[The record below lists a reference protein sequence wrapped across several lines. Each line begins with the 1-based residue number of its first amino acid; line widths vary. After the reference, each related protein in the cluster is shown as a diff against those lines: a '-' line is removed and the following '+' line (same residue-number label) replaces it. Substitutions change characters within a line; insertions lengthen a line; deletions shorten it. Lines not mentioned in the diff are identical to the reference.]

1 MKNFFAK
8 KSMILQ
14 AVIPGFFLFFSH
26 ASQAAEWQK
35 IELPQPS
42 ATVLQGRGLFQCEL
56 KSFPSAQRLFY
67 GCRLG
72 NTDPATKTR
81 PYDYWVVE
89 LDNQGK
95 KKQEWVIKNV
105 NEGNKLFSALII
117 AADNQDFYLALTELD
132 DEANK
137 KKRDVQ
143 VLSSW
148 LIKTLKIYRVSKN
161 NKQEAID
168 YGWVTGSLK
177 TLPAI
182 MVQPSGAA
190 GKRPACL
197 WIAIERPSEASDN
210 NDGAFFEIVEQCYDR
225 KGKERLRIVTEWKA
239 NTKSGWYE
247 LSFLSSDG
255 GSIQVGGEKFE
266 IGAKKAAFQSASQL
280 WHYSLIEGNPS
291 IWEQQARRPAGSQ
304 TYTYAKPILAN
315 DIYGLNGFF
324 YRNLRDLENA
334 QTHIIVPHV
343 SSKTVELLIHQ
354 QPKSGAQPSTKAEWP
369 MIGKIDLTKLLA
381 RYQLAGAKYLWDS
394 SLIQGPDKGWVL
406 VVSQL
411 DGATSMIQ
419 APGML
424 YTFLLKADGSLIRE
438 LPAVKLSHRRPSDSN
453 IEILPG
459 LNDRTAFLLLT
470 GTAPND
476 KLSLWRLQLDQ

>member
-1 MKNFFAK
+1 MGNIFFK
-8 KSMILQ
+8 RLLLLPLSI
-14 AVIPGFFLFFSH
+14 VSFSGLFFSLS
-26 ASQAAEWQK
+26 AEAAEWQK
-35 IELPQPS
+35 MELPQPS

-67 GCRLG
+67 GCRVG
-72 NTDPATKTR
+72 ATGSSAKTR

-105 NEGNKLFSALII
+105 SEGNKLFSALII
-117 AADNQDFYLALTELD
+117 AADNQDFYLAVTELD

-137 KKRDVQ
+137 KNRDVQ

-177 TLPAI
+177 TLPAV
-182 MVQPSGAA
+182 MVQPSGSA

-197 WIAIERPSEASDN
+197 WIAIGRPSEASDN
-210 NDGAFFEIVEQCYDR
+210 NDGAFFEIVEQCHDR
-225 KGKERLRIVTEWKA
+225 KGKERLRIIAEWK
-239 NTKSGWYE
+239 TDPKSGWYE
-247 LSFLSSDG
+247 LSFLSSNG

-266 IGAKKAAFQSASQL
+266 IGAKKAVFQSASQL

-324 YRNLRDLENA
+324 YRNSTKVENA
-334 QTHIIVPHV
+334 ETHIIIPHV

-406 VVSQL
+406 VVSQI
-411 DGATSMIQ
+411 DDETPMIT
-419 APGML
+419 ASV

-453 IEILPG
+453 VEILPG
-459 LNDRTAFLLLT
+459 LNDPTAFLLVT
-470 GTAPND
+470 GMPQIDQFN
-476 KLSLWRLQLDQ
+476 LWRLQLDQ

>member
-1 MKNFFAK
+1 MGNIFFK
-8 KSMILQ
+8 RLLLLPLSI
-14 AVIPGFFLFFSH
+14 VSFSGLFFSLS
-26 ASQAAEWQK
+26 AEAAEWQK
-35 IELPQPS
+35 MELPQPS
-42 ATVLQGRGLFQCEL
+42 ATVLQGRSLFHCEL

-67 GCRLG
+67 GCRVG
-72 NTDPATKTR
+72 NTDPVTKTR

-89 LDNQGK
+89 FDNQGK

-105 NEGNKLFSALII
+105 NAGNKLFSALII
-117 AADNQDFYLALTELD
+117 AADNQDFYLAVTELD

-137 KKRDVQ
+137 KNRDVQ

-210 NDGAFFEIVEQCYDR
+210 NDGAFFEIVEQCHDR
-225 KGKERLRIVTEWKA
+225 KGKDRLRIIAEWK
-239 NTKSGWYE
+239 TDPKSGWYE
-247 LSFLSSDG
+247 LSFLSSNG

-406 VVSQL
+406 VVSQI
-411 DGATSMIQ
+411 DDETPMIT
-419 APGML
+419 ASV
-424 YTFLLKADGSLIRE
+424 YNFLLKADGSLIRE
-438 LPAVKLSHRRPSDSN
+438 LPAVKLNRPRPSDSQV
-453 IEILPG
+453 EILPG
-459 LNDRTAFLLLT
+459 LNDPTAFLLVT
-470 GTAPND
+470 GMPQIDQFN
-476 KLSLWRLQLDQ
+476 LWRLQLDQ

>member
-1 MKNFFAK
+1 MRKFFFK
-8 KSMILQ
+8 LWVGLQLIITGLVSM
-14 AVIPGFFLFFSH
+14 VVFSV
-26 ASQAAEWQK
+26 SQAAEWQK
-35 IELPQPS
+35 MELPQPS

-67 GCRLG
+67 GCRVG
-72 NTDPATKTR
+72 NADPATKTR

-95 KKQEWVIKNV
+95 KKQEWTIKNISNAAV
-105 NEGNKLFSALII
+105 FFSAAVI
-117 AADNQDFYLALTELD
+117 AADNQDFYLAVTELD

-137 KKRDVQ
+137 KNRDVQ

-148 LIKTLKIYRVSKN
+148 LTKTLKIYRVSKN
-161 NKQEAID
+161 NKHEAID

-182 MVQPSGAA
+182 MVQPSGSA

-197 WIAIERPSEASDN
+197 WIAIGRPSMASDN
-210 NDGAFFEIVEQCYDR
+210 NDGAFFEIVEQCHDR
-225 KGKERLRIVTEWKA
+225 KGKERLRIIAQWKGDP
-239 NTKSGWYE
+239 KSGWYE

-255 GSIQVGGEKFE
+255 GSIQVRGEKFE
-266 IGAKKAAFQSASQL
+266 IGAKKAVFQSASLL
-280 WHYSLIEGNPS
+280 WHYTPIEGNPS

-304 TYTYAKPILAN
+304 TYTYAKPILAY

-334 QTHIIVPHV
+334 QTHLIIPHV
-343 SSKTVELLIHQ
+343 SSKTVEFLIHQ
-354 QPKSGAQPSTKAEWP
+354 QPKSGAQPSAKAEWP

-381 RYQLAGAKYLWDS
+381 RYQLAGGKYLWDS

-406 VVSQL
+406 VVSQI
-411 DGATSMIQ
+411 DAVTPMIT
-419 APGML
+419 ASV

-438 LPAVKLSHRRPSDSN
+438 LPAVKLSRPRPVDSQV
-453 IEILPG
+453 EIVPG
-459 LNDRTAFLLLT
+459 LNDGTAFLLVT
-470 GTAPND
+470 EMPQIDQFN
-476 KLSLWRLQLDQ
+476 LWRLQLDQ

>member
-1 MKNFFAK
+1 MRKFFFK
-8 KSMILQ
+8 LWVGLQLIITGLVSM
-14 AVIPGFFLFFSH
+14 VVFSV
-26 ASQAAEWQK
+26 SQAAEWQK

-67 GCRLG
+67 GCRVG
-72 NTDPATKTR
+72 ATGSSAKTR

-105 NEGNKLFSALII
+105 SEGNKLFSTLII
-117 AADNQDFYLALTELD
+117 AADNQDFYLAVTELD

-137 KKRDVQ
+137 KNRDVQ
-143 VLSSW
+143 VLSNW

-177 TLPAI
+177 TLPAV

-210 NDGAFFEIVEQCYDR
+210 NDGAFFEIVEQCHDR
-225 KGKERLRIVTEWKA
+225 KGKDRLRIIAEWK
-239 NTKSGWYE
+239 TDPKSGWYE
-247 LSFLSSDG
+247 LSFLSSNG

-266 IGAKKAAFQSASQL
+266 IGTKKAVFQSASQL

-291 IWEQQARRPAGSQ
+291 MWEQQARRPAGSQ

-324 YRNLRDLENA
+324 YRNSTKVENA
-334 QTHIIVPHV
+334 ETHIIIPHV

-354 QPKSGAQPSTKAEWP
+354 QPKGSSATAEWP

-453 IEILPG
+453 VEILPG

-476 KLSLWRLQLDQ
+476 QLSLWRLQLDQ